1 VERCSGRVRFHD
13 APKIARFEEML
24 QARFDY
30 PTLYQA
36 LHITPKMVSQ

>member
-13 APKIARFEEML
+13 VQKIARFEEML

-30 PTLYQA
+30 PALYQA
-36 LHITPKMVSQ
+36 LNIAPKVDK